1 MDLARLIQLL
11 SDPAAYPH
19 PCDEVQVR
27 QTHISAVFLAGPYA
41 YKIKKALDLGFLDF
55 TTLDLRHHF
64 CLEEVRLNRRL
75 APRVYLGAVPVA
87 LHEGRLAVGGEGEP
101 VEWAV
106 WMERLPDDARLVSR
120 LRRGE
125 VTADLVAALGERI
138 AEFHRRAEAG
148 PQVSRFGAWEVVARN
163 ARENFEQAE
172 AQVGDA
178 ASPEVFERVR
188 RHTEDALE
196 VLRPLIGER
205 ALRGVARDTHGDL
218 HLDHVYVFPER
229 PSPDDL
235 VVVDC
240 IEFSDRF
247 RCGDPVSD
255 AAFLAMDL
263 RFEGRGDL
271 AARFAEAYTEASRD
285 GEAPELFPFY
295 AAYRAAVR
303 AKVEG
308 FRSADP
314 QVSGAE
320 RVDARASA
328 RAHWLLALGLLA
340 PPAERPCLVV
350 VGGLPG
356 TGKSTLATGLG
367 EGAGFTVISTDR
379 VRKELAGLDPETPA
393 PADFGG
399 GIYAPAWTERTYDEC
414 LRRAEGE
421 LFAGRRIVLD
431 GTFRE
436 ERWRSRALACA
447 RRWGVP
453 GLVLLC
459 AADPDSVRGRIEN
472 RRAGPSDAD
481 WEVYRAA
488 AARWEEPG
496 TETRGRTRILETG
509 AGAGELLEAA
519 LETLRREALA

>member
-1 MDLARLIQLL
+1 VDLARLIRLL
-11 SDPAAYPH
+11 SDPTAYPH
-19 PCDEVQVR
+19 PCGEVQVC

-41 YKIKKALDLGFLDF
+41 YKIKKPADLGFLDF
-55 TTLDLRHHF
+55 TTLGRRHHF

-75 APRVYLGAVPVA
+75 APRTYLGVVPVA
-87 LHEGRLAVGGEGEP
+87 LHEGRLAVDGEGEA

-106 WMERLPDDARLVSR
+106 WMERLPDDARLLSR

-125 VTADLVAALGERI
+125 VTPGLVAALGERV
-138 AEFHRRAEAG
+138 AAFHRRAEAG
-148 PQVSRFGAWEVVARN
+148 PHVSRFGAWEFVARN
-163 ARENFEQAE
+163 ARENFEQSE
-172 AQVGDA
+172 ALVGTA
-178 ASPEVFERVR
+178 ASGEVHARAH

-196 VLRPLIGER
+196 SLRPLVDER
-205 ALRGVARDTHGDL
+205 AARGVPRDTHGDL

-240 IEFSDRF
+240 IEFNERF
-247 RCGDPVSD
+247 RYGDPVSD

-308 FRSADP
+308 FRSVDP
-314 QVSGAE
+314 QVSGTE
-320 RVDARASA
+320 RAGALESA
-328 RAHWLLALGLLA
+328 QAHWLLALGLLA
-340 PPAERPCLVV
+340 PPAERPCLVAI
-350 VGGLPG
+350 GGLPG
-356 TGKSTLATGLG
+356 TGKSTLARGLG
-367 EGAGFTVISTDR
+367 ERAGFTVISTDR
-379 VRKELAGLDPETPA
+379 VRKELAGLDPESPA
-393 PADFGG
+393 PAAFGG
-399 GIYAPAWTERTYDEC
+399 GIYAPEWTERTYAEC
-414 LRRAEGE
+414 LRRAEGA
-421 LFAGRRIVLD
+421 LFEGRRVVLD

-436 ERWRSRALACA
+436 ERWRRRALACA
-447 RRWGVP
+447 RRRGVP

-459 AADPDSVRGRIEN
+459 AAAPEAVRRRIAA
-472 RRAGPSDAD
+472 RRGGPSDAD

-496 TETRGRTRILETG
+496 PETRERTQALE
-509 AGAGELLEAA
+509 AGAGSGELLGAA
-519 LETLRREALA
+519 LDSLRSEALA